1 MKKIRGLIAVVLLA
15 CSLAGAAAEG
25 VDIVVLMDASGTI
38 LPYFEDI
45 NNRILVDV
53 TRKFVRPGDTFHL
66 ISFNSRV
73 NLEIAQKIKTEADV
87 SRVVSR
93 FMLLYPLGQNSDF
106 LSGLHYAHQYVSS
119 LTQSTDKV
127 VIVIS
132 DGIFNPPASSP
143 YAAFTADQV
152 KSEISKVATRIRAEG
167 WSVYYI
173 KIPFPKDALIR
184 DLDGDLVSGVAPRAA
199 SGENG
204 TEGAS
209 SAESAQTDGKTEY
222 REVSSE
228 FTSALDIP
236 TSDLPEGDVPVT
248 FVDSVFS
255 MPEVSFP
262 KDMGKRGRYFTL
274 PLRVRNVSDR
284 KVHMELTGVFLG
296 DANLLAETAFLNLG
310 KGDRGTLRAR
320 VDVPESITAGPQS
333 LGVRLQFSDNM
344 RVVPQ
349 FGTINVTIKDFS
361 VASYL
366 HRHGGAFVTIVLLAI
381 AVLLVLVILLVT
393 MRRTSRPAADAVSAA
408 AGFGMPRDRDEN
420 APSMDQ
426 KAAERSV
433 LADFAGSPA
442 RALAGSAGSTG
453 RGALKGREVLSADA
467 RASQGAPQSDRS
479 VLQEFA
485 NRSNE
490 RGAPET
496 RGAFS
501 GTRGATG
508 TIASS
513 PASKGMDLIP
523 QGASGS
529 EKAAILAAAAEAVR
543 RERIGE
549 YTQEEAAKKERFALL
564 SSLAKQRARA
574 RVAAASARDR
584 IEVRRSGNAM
594 FEIVVDNQNP
604 HIGRR
609 NVHVMKAGSR
619 LSVGGGHSPFLVF
632 LVKFPPRIAELR
644 FDGER
649 CDLAILKPEYFP
661 YAESSVIEDCVGKD
675 IVAVS
680 DKDYEVRFT
689 FRVYED
695 PVRKLNDLLT
705 SISGN

>member
-119 LTQSTDKV
+119 LPQSTDKV

-132 DGIFNPPASSP
+132 DGIFNPPASST
-143 YAAFTADQV
+143 YVAFTADQV
-152 KSEISKVATRIRAEG
+152 KAEISKVATRIRAEG

-199 SGENG
+199 SGED
-204 TEGAS
+204 GADG
-209 SAESAQTDGKTEY
+209 APSAQADGKTEY

-236 TSDLPEGDVPVT
+236 TSDLPEGDVPVP

-262 KDMGKRGRYFTL
+262 KDMGKKGRYFTL

-296 DANLLAETAFLNLG
+296 DANLLAETAFLTLG

-320 VDVPESITAGPQS
+320 VDIPESIPAGPQS

-349 FGTINVTIKDFS
+349 FGTINVAIKDFS

-381 AVLLVLVILLVT
+381 AVLLVLIILLVT

-408 AGFGMPRDRDEN
+408 AGFGRPRDRDEG
-420 APSMDQ
+420 APATDQ
-426 KAAERSV
+426 KATERSV
-433 LADFAGSPA
+433 LADFAGPSTRAP
-442 RALAGSAGSTG
+442 ALAGSAGSTG
-453 RGALKGREVLSADA
+453 RSDLQGRRDPTGRHVLSADA
-467 RASQGAPQSDRS
+467 RASQGAPQADRS

-485 NRSNE
+485 NRTNE
-490 RGAPET
+490 RGMSTET
-496 RGAFS
+496 RRAS
-501 GTRGATG
+501 G
-508 TIASS
+508 TIA
-513 PASKGMDLIP
+513 ASAASTGMDLIP

-529 EKAAILAAAAEAVR
+529 EKAAILASAAEAAR

-564 SSLAKQRARA
+564 SSLEKRRARA

-594 FEIVVDNQNP
+594 FEIAVDNQNP

-649 CDLAILKPEYFP
+649 CDLAILRPEYFP
-661 YAESSVIEDCVGKD
+661 YAESSVIEDCVGKE